1 MSALDSLSPE
11 DAPVARLAT
20 IRADGSPR
28 LVPIC
33 FALEGD
39 RLYSAVDHKPKR
51 SRRLARLADVERD
64 PRVEVLIDRYDEDWS
79 RLWWV
84 RLRGRA
90 QVVARDERA
99 LRLLCAK
106 YPEYRR
112 RPPAGPFL
120 VVHVEERAEW
130 RAGGQASVAASD
142 RDRPQP
148 R

>member
-1 MSALDSLSPE
+1 M
-11 DAPVARLAT
+11 ARLAT
-20 IRADGSPR
+20 IRPDGSPR

-64 PRVEVLIDRYDEDWS
+64 PRVEVLIDHYDEDWS

-90 QVVARDERA
+90 QVVARHERA
-99 LRLLCAK
+99 LQLLCGK

-130 RAGGQASVAASD
+130 RAWAQASGPASAAASD